1 MTEYVPNQ
9 QFGMSAKEMY
19 TINVR
24 DITMVCK
31 MLHIQ
36 LTLSKFNYKLIS
48 IMEISDKYIF
58 FFSYKLWLTPGIW
71 NRRLP
76 HIIESDIL
84 WVKETC
90 FNRRWLTVLT
100 FYELTLNSGL
110 HYLPFTHLQKGWLV
124 GDEERKWKG
133 SEKME
138 ELSYMTSCK
147 ETHEIMF
154 HFLLHFLGQ
163 LFYIW

>member
-24 DITMVCK
+24 DITVVCK

-58 FFSYKLWLTPGIW
+58 FFSYKLWLTPGI
-71 NRRLP
+71 
-76 HIIESDIL
+76 
-84 WVKETC
+84 
-90 FNRRWLTVLT
+90 
-100 FYELTLNSGL
+100 
-110 HYLPFTHLQKGWLV
+110 
-124 GDEERKWKG
+124 
-133 SEKME
+133 
-138 ELSYMTSCK
+138 
-147 ETHEIMF
+147 
-154 HFLLHFLGQ
+154 
-163 LFYIW
+163 